1 MTLNEDSASY
11 GPLLD
16 QYMNTRIYNVSPVPQ
31 ITRFLLVEAIISSK
45 TNPNRSNAKV
55 KNKKIMPAI
64 LFFIFHFHFNNL
76 FRCTCRSRM
85 IVYTIEKDQIKYFV
99 QN

>member
-31 ITRFLLVEAIISSK
+31 ITRVLLAEAIISSK
-45 TNPNRSNAKV
+45 TNPKRSNAKV

-64 LFFIFHFHFNNL
+64 LFFIFHFNNL
-76 FRCTCRSRM
+76 FRCTCRSRK